1 MNIMKN
7 DGIRFK
13 IIELRNKTF
22 QVDVLQDSP
31 LGGSI
36 EIGYMLLSENTF
48 YPEYLMVTEVEIDSD
63 YQKIGMVSRRI
74 GLRTYEYALKEAQR
88 LGYKGLMSRESN
100 QNTLSHSLWVKYK
113 THQIDEFYFME
124 KLIVENKL
132 SFKSFL
138 NESRYD
144 KHTRSKNILFNDIDF
159 SEYSDALKYLVENP
173 PKLFRGSYEYS
184 TQISET
190 KPSQHTRR
198 SANTANY
205 YTVYIDSAIEWQDYP
220 SRAKSII
227 CSNSAKGADTYGF
240 TRVVI
245 PKNSAVFGVCPK
257 FDFWFSFSETFGLF
271 TNSDS
276 SIPTIDSF
284 TDHLYAFIDFM
295 VGSAEAGVSDKS
307 YSAMVKTFSLVDAA
321 IDRMMYDLGTNDYKI
336 FFDTYADNTTER
348 NASCSLY

>member
-1 MNIMKN
+1 MKN

-100 QNTLSHSLWVKYK
+100 QNMLSHSLWVKYK

-132 SFKSFL
+132 TFKNFLTESVDFMLAHLKKDDAGRNVFDTTAFEKQLDHCYICNGSGSIEYVQGEKEECDLCHGTGKYIHYEPTYKSLNVSNANLRVVLDLLGIADDGEYYGSIPPEQLVDIKRRLIKLKNSDVASLTIPDQENAPKPRITKDEDGLSRISTGPKIYSFGVSEKQL
-138 NESRYD
+138 
-144 KHTRSKNILFNDIDF
+144 KN
-159 SEYSDALKYLVENP
+159 
-173 PKLFRGSYEYS
+173 
-184 TQISET
+184 
-190 KPSQHTRR
+190 
-198 SANTANY
+198 
-205 YTVYIDSAIEWQDYP
+205 YIDTLLTMVDLAQ
-220 SRAKSII
+220 KS
-227 CSNSAKGADTYGF
+227 
-240 TRVVI
+240 
-245 PKNSAVFGVCPK
+245 
-257 FDFWFSFSETFGLF
+257 
-271 TNSDS
+271 
-276 SIPTIDSF
+276 
-284 TDHLYAFIDFM
+284 
-295 VGSAEAGVSDKS
+295 
-307 YSAMVKTFSLVDAA
+307 
-321 IDRMMYDLGTNDYKI
+321 
-336 FFDTYADNTTER
+336 
-348 NASCSLY
+348 NAYITWG